1 MKACQE
7 GVVDGWAKLA
17 TSKDRLAA
25 LVALVNKK
33 LVAAGVPPREG
44 RLRHEP
50 GEPRQ
55 LDFTTWT
62 MLVGQ
67 GPLGRESLS
76 EAEAKDLADT
86 VYHEAR
92 HTEQW
97 FNMAQLRAGQGLSAK
112 ALVTELDIP
121 ADIAT
126 KARAPLVRGS
136 MKLLIAQ
143 GWWDSVYG
151 TGSAHR
157 EKVLTEVDKASTA
170 LRAARDKEQA
180 DPSEEN
186 KAAATAA
193 LARFQKAFAAYQ
205 NLPEEND
212 AWATGPFAAEGV
224 TSGTPE
230 SEKPSPGG
238 AAPAGPTI
246 DEPAGV
252 PPSTNG
258 PAHEVLPEKD
268 LPA

>member
-112 ALVTELDIP
+112 ALGASGSERGEQGRRYSG
-121 ADIAT
+121 
-126 KARAPLVRGS
+126 ARPLPKGVR
-136 MKLLIAQ
+136 
-143 GWWDSVYG
+143 
-151 TGSAHR
+151 R
-157 EKVLTEVDKASTA
+157 
-170 LRAARDKEQA
+170 
-180 DPSEEN
+180 
-186 KAAATAA
+186 
-193 LARFQKAFAAYQ
+193 
-205 NLPEEND
+205 LPE
-212 AWATGPFAAEGV
+212 
-224 TSGTPE
+224 
-230 SEKPSPGG
+230 
-238 AAPAGPTI
+238 PARGERRLGDRPLRSR
-246 DEPAGV
+246 GRHQRN
-252 PPSTNG
+252 S
-258 PAHEVLPEKD
+258 
-268 LPA
+268 